1 MKTEE
6 KKESKRYSKWG
17 LAFLIPAVI
26 SVIGGL
32 WIALR
37 IPEYIG
43 EGGTTTMS
51 IPFRYIFTL
60 WLFLFLLFIYA
71 QIKDS
76 SLFQLQWPKNPKIAR
91 ISGSILTIPTFSLLF
106 SFAIVHAIFSMLN
119 YSYATD
125 EVIINGELY
134 KKEIIEKRR
143 DRNIKKTKN
152 YYVYFNKDKQFRF
165 QTYKTVYDE
174 LREGDSLEFK
184 VLKGRLDGYY
194 VKDSFKF
201 SRFIDT
207 PEVLQ

>member
-143 DRNIKKTKN
+143 GRNIKKTKN
-152 YYVYFNKDKQFRF
+152 
-165 QTYKTVYDE
+165 
-174 LREGDSLEFK
+174 
-184 VLKGRLDGYY
+184 
-194 VKDSFKF
+194 
-201 SRFIDT
+201 
-207 PEVLQ
+207 

>member
-1 MKTEE
+1 METEE

-37 IPEYIG
+37 IPEYSG

-76 SLFQLQWPKNPKIAR
+76 SLFQLQWPKNSKIAS
-91 ISGSILTIPTFSLLF
+91 ILGSILTIPTFSLLF
-106 SFAIVHAIFSMLN
+106 SFAIVHAIFSVIN
-119 YSYATD
+119 YTGVKE
-125 EVIINGELY
+125 EVVIEGQLY

-143 DRNIKKTKN
+143 RRSIKKTKK
-152 YYVYFNKDKQFRF
+152 YYAYFNENKEYCFEISESSF
-165 QTYKTVYDE
+165 H
-174 LREGDSLEFK
+174 LFNEGDVLK
-184 VLKGRLDGYY
+184 LNVLKGRLNGFYITG
-194 VKDSFKF
+194 DSFTYIR
-201 SRFIDT
+201 SINNAID
-207 PEVLQ
+207 